1 MANCPICKTE
11 AGQLHRTGDAIGFD
25 CPRHGKFKVASTV
38 LAQASTKDASP
49 AQWESALQKARSRDP
64 GAWAP
69 CIHTYD
75 F

>member
-11 AGQLHRTGDAIGFD
+11 AGQLDRIGDAIGFD
-25 CPRHGKFKVASTV
+25 CPRHGKFKVASSV
-38 LAQASTKDASP
+38 LAQASTKDASSE
-49 AQWESALQKARSRDP
+49 QWERALQKATAKDP

-69 CIHTYD
+69 CILTYD